1 AVMGTQVPVTF
12 RGRLHGGGEQADALG
27 RRQTA
32 AAAFQQLAIA
42 QHRAQAFVQRF
53 AADVVLDAQS
63 FGDGIGAQ
71 QAAAFGQYA
80 EDRFTARNRMFVAL
94 RLALG
99 MRIGETMRVWL
110 ARLARGL
117 RRLRTAARRRF
128 LLVLAGFLLSARFA
142 RGTGRRAI
150 A

>member
-1 AVMGTQVPVTF
+1 
-12 RGRLHGGGEQADALG
+12 
-27 RRQTA
+27 
-32 AAAFQQLAIA
+32 
-42 QHRAQAFVQRF
+42 
-53 AADVVLDAQS
+53 S
-63 FGDGIGAQ
+63 FGEGIGAQ
-71 QAAAFGQYA
+71 QAAALGQYGQ
-80 EDRFTARNRMFVAL
+80 DRFATRNRMFVAL

-99 MRIGETMRVWL
+99 MRIGEAMRVWL

-150 A
+150 AIGHCASVAQRRRESKSAARKRNSAGPPGCRANGRRLAHAERRRSFLHGIVTAGIQ